1 MYLAIFSMYFVYVLK
16 FLPIIIVSIG
26 SITNATR
33 HSERHIMYLLNNA
46 IIFS

>member
-1 MYLAIFSMYFVYVLK
+1 MYFVYILK

-26 SITNATR
+26 SITKAPR
-33 HSERHIMYLLNNA
+33 HSEGHIMYLLNNA